1 MASQIRFDTP
11 VDLANKMI
19 AKLGKQELVETTREL
34 ILYINAQIPVK
45 QLEKTVAAINTKVAA
60 TKQTLAVAADKM
72 WLYQARKGWAIAN
85 INTQIDKVADR
96 LQKHYGCKI
105 LATKDG
111 KINFLPPQPTTIDA
125 LLKKGTVIYRP
136 DLNKNVA

>member
-19 AKLGKQELVETTREL
+19 AKMGKQELVETTREL
-34 ILYINAQIPVK
+34 VLHINAQIPVK
-45 QLEKTVAAINTKVAA
+45 QLEQTVAATVEVA
-60 TKQTLAVAADKM
+60 KPTLEVTVDKM

-85 INTQIDKVADR
+85 INTQIDKVVDR

-111 KINFLPPQPTTIDA
+111 KINFLPPKPTTIDA

>member
-34 ILYINAQIPVK
+34 VLHINAQIPVK
-45 QLEKTVAAINTKVAA
+45 QLEKAVAA
-60 TKQTLAVAADKM
+60 TVEAAKPTLAVTPDKMKM

-85 INTQIDKVADR
+85 INMQIDKVADR

-111 KINFLPPQPTTIDA
+111 KINFLPPKPTTIDA

>member
-19 AKLGKQELVETTREL
+19 AKLGKQELAETTREL
-34 ILYINAQIPVK
+34 VLHINAQIPLK
-45 QLEKTVAAINTKVAA
+45 QLQK
-60 TKQTLAVAADKM
+60 AVAASVEAAKPTLTATVDKM

-111 KINFLPPQPTTIDA
+111 KINFLPPKPTTIDA

>member
-19 AKLGKQELVETTREL
+19 AKLGKQELAETTREL
-34 ILYINAQIPVK
+34 VLHINAQIPLK
-45 QLEKTVAAINTKVAA
+45 ELQK
-60 TKQTLAVAADKM
+60 AVAASVEAAKPTLTVTPDKMKM

-111 KINFLPPQPTTIDA
+111 RINFLPPKPTTIDA

>member
-34 ILYINAQIPVK
+34 VLHINAQIPVK
-45 QLEKTVAAINTKVAA
+45 QLEKAVAA
-60 TKQTLAVAADKM
+60 TVEAAKPTLAVTPDKMKM

-111 KINFLPPQPTTIDA
+111 KINFLPPKPTTIDA

>member
-34 ILYINAQIPVK
+34 VLHINAQIPVK
-45 QLEKTVAAINTKVAA
+45 QLEKAVAA
-60 TKQTLAVAADKM
+60 TVEAAKPTLVVTPDKMKM

-111 KINFLPPQPTTIDA
+111 KINFLPPKPTTIDA